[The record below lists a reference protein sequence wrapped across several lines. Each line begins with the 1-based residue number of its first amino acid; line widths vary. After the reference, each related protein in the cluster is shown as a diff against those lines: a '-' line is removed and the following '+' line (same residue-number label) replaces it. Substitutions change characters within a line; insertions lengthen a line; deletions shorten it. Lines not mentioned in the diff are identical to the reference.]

1 VDLATVDA
9 KSLFASEPALADRFE
24 ILRELGKGSSASVY
38 QVLDRERQK
47 LLALKVLTNRKA
59 FLDSTISRFV
69 EEFTI
74 CESIEHP
81 NLVRTYDLFQTK
93 NIIAF
98 TVDYVDGS
106 DLSKV
111 IDSRQLSPPEIDLV
125 FDQLLGALEELHGR
139 NLIHRDIKPENLI
152 LGRDLVLKVVDLGLI
167 KRVDEPG
174 LTKTG
179 IILGTAQ
186 YMPPEYVRSGEHDAR
201 GDIYACGM
209 VLFELVTGK
218 RRLKNYRGTEVLE
231 ILDRSDFTIPAAALQ
246 GVPKKYAEIIKKA
259 LAADPDRRYQSA
271 AAMRSAFA
279 CYHHEGVV
287 EEIQHVGPNIELG
300 RYHTEMTEIR
310 KKRKSKGIMCGL
322 GIASLVIMLL
332 SIGYLMRIRGMW

>member
-1 VDLATVDA
+1 VDPGLSEA
-9 KSLFASEPALADRFE
+9 KTLFANEPALAGRFE
-24 ILRELGKGSSASVY
+24 LLRALGKGSSACVF
-38 QVLDRERQK
+38 QVLDRDRQK

-59 FLDSTISRFV
+59 FLDSTISRFI
-69 EEFTI
+69 EEFNI
-74 CESIEHP
+74 CKGIEHP
-81 NLVRTYDLFQTK
+81 NLVQTYDLFKTK

-98 TVDYVDGS
+98 TVDYIDGS

-111 IDSRQLSPPEIDLV
+111 MDTRQLSPPEIDLI
-125 FDQLLGALEELHGR
+125 FDQLLSALEELHGR
-139 NLIHRDIKPENLI
+139 NIIHRDIKPENLI
-152 LGRDLVLKVVDLGLI
+152 LARDLVLKVVDLGLI
-167 KRVDEPG
+167 KHIDEPG

-179 IILGTAQ
+179 VILGTAQ
-186 YMPPEYVRSGEHDAR
+186 YMPPEYVRLGEHHAR

-259 LAADPDRRYQSA
+259 LAVDPDRRYQSA
-271 AAMRSAFA
+271 AAMRSAFS

-287 EEIQHVGPNIELG
+287 EQIQHVGPNIELG
-300 RYHTEMTEIR
+300 RYHTEMTQIR
-310 KKRKSKGIMCGL
+310 QKKKKTGIFVGVAVTC
-322 GIASLVIMLL
+322 IVIMTLA
-332 SIGYLMRIRGMW
+332 IGFFMRARGHW